1 MRGARIRGGEK
12 QIQPPW
18 RGRYASRSRGC
29 PPSHAPASEPAT
41 HRGRGALSKCR
52 MAPGL
57 DGRRVIG
64 RLGRPGRASTPIWY
78 ACMYACTSR
87 SSKHSW
93 PNMHACMHTYLPTY
107 MHACMHARMHTYIRA
122 CMPAYIRAHLAGGH
136 HLLDGADRR
145 ACVHVGRHT
154 YVHTLP
160 EVITCSMAPTDVP

>member
-107 MHACMHARMHTYIRA
+107 MHACMHARMHA
-122 CMPAYIRAHLAGGH
+122 CTHA
-136 HLLDGADRR
+136 
-145 ACVHVGRHT
+145 
-154 YVHTLP
+154 YVHTRMHAC
-160 EVITCSMAPTDVP
+160 IHTCTPCRRSSPARWRRQTCRSADLG